1 MPIREIRTDDL
12 DQECAKC
19 GAINTVADGD
29 IAAGVVRESNTN
41 TNLVALPVCP
51 VCGSA
56 EFLLRS
62 PDQED
67 EYPSQG
73 SYGHK
78 HKLLVDK
85 LHAKLVQRGR
95 IGEGLKPEDVAL
107 KEPPAAV
114 MDKWFKDGLKLPPP
128 PFRDHDTPDGPQ

>member
-1 MPIREIRTDDL
+1 MPIREIREDDL
-12 DQECAKC
+12 DQECRKC
-19 GAINTVADGD
+19 GNVAVVAVGN
-29 IAAGVVRESNTN
+29 IAAGIVRQGQANANVV
-41 TNLVALPVCP
+41 VMPVCA

-62 PDQED
+62 PDQEN
-67 EYPSQG
+67 EHPSKG

-95 IGEGLKPEDVAL
+95 LGEGLKPEDVAT

-128 PFRDHDTPDGPQ
+128 PFRDDETPEEPQ

>member
-85 LHAKLVQRGR
+85 LHAKLVGKGR
-95 IGEGLKPEDVAL
+95 VANGLNAGDVPT

-114 MDKWFKDGLKLPPP
+114 MDKWFSDGLKLPPP
-128 PFRDHDTPDGPQ
+128 PFQDGEEPPQ

>member
-1 MPIREIRTDDL
+1 MPVREIREDDL
-12 DQECAKC
+12 DQECSKC
-19 GAINTVADGD
+19 GTVVTVAINNVE
-29 IAAGVVRESNTN
+29 AGIVRESQVNPHV
-41 TNLVALPVCP
+41 VAMPVCA

-62 PDQED
+62 PDD
-67 EYPSQG
+67 EEHPSQG
-73 SYGHK
+73 SFGHK

-95 IGEGLKPEDVAL
+95 VANGLNAAEVPT

-114 MDKWFKDGLKLPPP
+114 MDKWFTDGLKLPPP
-128 PFRDHDTPDGPQ
+128 PFRDEASPVEPPQ

>member
-1 MPIREIRTDDL
+1 MPIREIRADDL
-12 DQECAKC
+12 DQECSKC
-19 GAINTVADGD
+19 GSIVAVSLSAIVAG
-29 IAAGVVRESNTN
+29 ISREGQVNPNVV
-41 TNLVALPVCP
+41 AMPVCAT
-51 VCGSA
+51 CGSA

-62 PDQED
+62 PDE
-67 EYPSQG
+67 EEHPSQG

-95 IGEGLKPEDVAL
+95 LAEGLTPEQVPT

-128 PFRDHDTPDGPQ
+128 PFQDESGRNGPK

>member
-1 MPIREIRTDDL
+1 MPIREIREDDL
-12 DQECAKC
+12 DQECSKC
-19 GAINTVADGD
+19 GNVASVSVNDLG
-29 IAAGVVRESNTN
+29 AGLVRESQVNPN
-41 TNLVALPVCP
+41 VVAMPVCA
-51 VCGSA
+51 VCGST

-62 PDQED
+62 PDD
-67 EYPSQG
+67 ENHPSQG

-95 IGEGLKPEDVAL
+95 LGEGLKPEDVAT

-114 MDKWFKDGLKLPPP
+114 MDKWFKDGLKLAPP
-128 PFRDHDTPDGPQ
+128 PFRDEASPVEPPQ

>member
-1 MPIREIRTDDL
+1 MPIRENRADDL
-12 DQECAKC
+12 DQECIKC
-19 GAINTVADGD
+19 GNVVAIALSA
-29 IAAGVVRESNTN
+29 IAAGLSRSGQANPNVV
-41 TNLVALPVCP
+41 AMPVCA

-62 PDQED
+62 PDD
-67 EYPSQG
+67 EVHPSEG

-95 IGEGLKPEDVAL
+95 LGEGLTPEQVPT
-107 KEPPAAV
+107 KEPPAADL
-114 MDKWFKDGLKLPPP
+114 DKWFKDGLKLPPP
-128 PFRDHDTPDGPQ
+128 PFQDESGRSEPK